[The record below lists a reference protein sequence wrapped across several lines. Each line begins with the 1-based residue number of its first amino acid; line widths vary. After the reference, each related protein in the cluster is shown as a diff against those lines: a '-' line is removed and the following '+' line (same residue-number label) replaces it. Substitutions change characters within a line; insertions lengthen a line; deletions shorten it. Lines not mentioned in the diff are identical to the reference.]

1 MAVKNGVV
9 LFVEGKPVECEVELY
24 ENAINFKGFEYAFTE
39 ISTYLFGPVLFLD
52 FRGGIFLPIIPTAFS
67 LNPREFYEDT
77 VSDFRRKIDEVE
89 NLIESVKSK
98 KISSEQAEKIR
109 LFLAENC
116 RIVSSENVESV
127 FYSTDMIK
135 VSGVVVDGKDLSA
148 VWDAGTTIDVFKKQ
162 ISSGRQIGTATV
174 RTLKNVQVLPKFTG
188 VIEIRGKKLPI
199 NYLVDENL
207 PFDALLS
214 TKTVDSVAKSFD
226 FKRRR
231 LVY

>member
-1 MAVKNGVV
+1 MAVRNDVV

-24 ENAINFKGFEYAFTE
+24 ENAINFKGFEYVFTE

-52 FRGGIFLPIIPTAFS
+52 FRNGAFLPIIPTAIS

-89 NLIESVKSK
+89 GLIESVKSK
-98 KISSEQAEKIR
+98 KISSEQSEKIR

-116 RIVSSENVESV
+116 GVISSENVESV
-127 FYSTDMIK
+127 FYSTDMIQ
-135 VSGVVVDGKDLSA
+135 VLGVVVDGNSLNA
-148 VWDAGTTIDVFKKQ
+148 VWDAGTTINVFKKQ
-162 ISSGRQIGTATV
+162 ISSGRQVGTVAV
-174 RTLKNVQVLPKFTG
+174 RSLRNLESLAKFAA

-199 NYLVDENL
+199 QYIIDENL

-231 LVY
+231 LEY